1 MVFFSSTQKTPQ
13 FFRPTYHWRNAGI
26 FGIFVPGEAKSQ
38 GFLQG
43 SSDFHIRGQPER
55 LPAAGFSWWAH
66 QDFLPSNGRP
76 AVRGERRK
84 IRSLCGS
91 LKTSHRRGIRSQSAT
106 RFSALRGAS
115 KFSKYFTKQK
125 KNDTEFDGAVRRR
138 SRFGQRVPH
147 RRPRCSKMPT
157 RLPAKGLQR
166 SVAEYKAS
174 AKKKTKELRS
184 QVTGARGLAG
194 G

>member
-13 FFRPTYHWRNAGI
+13 FFRPTYHWQNAGI
-26 FGIFVPGEAKSQ
+26 FGLFVPGEAKSQ

-66 QDFLPSNGRP
+66 QDFLPST
-76 AVRGERRK
+76 AVRPSGA
-84 IRSLCGS
+84 
-91 LKTSHRRGIRSQSAT
+91 SAEKYAP
-106 RFSALRGAS
+106 FVGALRLRIGEVSGRRVPRDFPPFAEHPDFQSIS
-115 KFSKYFTKQK
+115 KKR
-125 KNDTEFDGAVRRR
+125 DTELDGAVRRR
-138 SRFGQRVPH
+138 SRFVQRVPH

>member
-66 QDFLPSNGRP
+66 QDFLPST
-76 AVRGERRK
+76 AVRPSGA
-84 IRSLCGS
+84 
-91 LKTSHRRGIRSQSAT
+91 SAEKYAP
-106 RFSALRGAS
+106 FVGALRLRIGEVSGRRVPRDFPPFAEHPDFQSIS
-115 KFSKYFTKQK
+115 KK
-125 KNDTEFDGAVRRR
+125 KRDTELDGAVRRR
-138 SRFGQRVPH
+138 SRFVQRVPH

>member
-66 QDFLPSNGRP
+66 QDFLPST
-76 AVRGERRK
+76 AVRPSGASAEKYAPFVGALRLRIGEVSGRRVPRDFPPFAEHPNFRSISPNKKRTIQNSMGLSGVAADSGSACLIGARAARRCRRACRRK
-84 IRSLCGS
+84 AC
-91 LKTSHRRGIRSQSAT
+91 RGR
-106 RFSALRGAS
+106 LRNIKPA
-115 KFSKYFTKQK
+115 QK
-125 KNDTEFDGAVRRR
+125 K
-138 SRFGQRVPH
+138 
-147 RRPRCSKMPT
+147 K
-157 RLPAKGLQR
+157 QR
-166 SVAEYKAS
+166 SSGRK
-174 AKKKTKELRS
+174 
-184 QVTGARGLAG
+184 
-194 G
+194 

>member
-1 MVFFSSTQKTPQ
+1 MGP
-13 FFRPTYHWRNAGI
+13 
-26 FGIFVPGEAKSQ
+26 PG
-38 GFLQG
+38 F
-43 SSDFHIRGQPER
+43 P
-55 LPAAGFSWWAH
+55 
-66 QDFLPSNGRP
+66 GRKKYP

-115 KFSKYFTKQK
+115 RFSKYFK
-125 KNDTEFDGAVRRR
+125 KKRDTELDGAVRRR
-138 SRFGQRVPH
+138 SRFVQRVPH

-184 QVTGARGLAG
+184 QVTGARVQGFQGLRFSAYG
-194 G
+194 LKFRVQGLGFRIQGFRV

>member
-1 MVFFSSTQKTPQ
+1 MAKFWHFWSFCTRRGKKPRLFAGLLGFS
-13 FFRPTYHWRNAGI
+13 Y
-26 FGIFVPGEAKSQ
+26 
-38 GFLQG
+38 QG
-43 SSDFHIRGQPER
+43 S
-55 LPAAGFSWWAH
+55 AGKASGSRF
-66 QDFLPSNGRP
+66 FLVGPPGFPPVNGRP

-91 LKTSHRRGIRSQSAT
+91 LETSHRRSIRSQSAT

-174 AKKKTKELRS
+174 AKKKQRS
-184 QVTGARGLAG
+184 SGRK
-194 G
+194 